1 MVNFKYFPA
10 IYIVELIQMAIPIKV
25 SEKAYK
31 VIVRKKGELTMRRG
45 RNVSIIEAVDVIL
58 GVDVGAGRKRK

>member
-1 MVNFKYFPA
+1 
-10 IYIVELIQMAIPIKV
+10 MAIPIKV